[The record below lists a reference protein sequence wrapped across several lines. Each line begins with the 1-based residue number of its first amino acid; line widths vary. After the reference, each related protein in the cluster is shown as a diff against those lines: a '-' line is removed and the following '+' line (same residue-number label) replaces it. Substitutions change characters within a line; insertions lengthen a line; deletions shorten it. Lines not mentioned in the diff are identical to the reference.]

1 MRVDEFGHG
10 LGVSED
16 RQSLFERLQVL
27 KAYEHCCG
35 RAVAGDDHALAVSA
49 DAFDELGEPVL
60 DGGQQLIH
68 HEHDFANMSRTCV
81 TWSGWGDL
89 NSRPSVPQTDALTK
103 LRHSP

>member
-35 RAVAGDDHALAVSA
+35 RAVAGDDHALAVST

-60 DGGQQLIH
+60 DGGQRLIH
-68 HEHDFANMSRTCV
+68 HEHDLPT
-81 TWSGWGDL
+81 
-89 NSRPSVPQTDALTK
+89 
-103 LRHSP
+103 